1 MCVTIIIGTLSVSPS
16 SLWNNTNLLFYI
28 FTEEKSNMGLLSVGL
43 DQSVSRLH
51 LFLKVL
57 EEGPFLSSFRW
68 LAAFTS
74 MWLKEEVTVSLLAAN

>member
-1 MCVTIIIGTLSVSPS
+1 
-16 SLWNNTNLLFYI
+16 
-28 FTEEKSNMGLLSVGL
+28 MGLLSVGL